1 MSNDAVRISGGGY
14 SVVSRGVVL
23 ARLPLPI
30 AGLMTA
36 APVNDVLEIQQALLD
51 ALYYLGAK
59 RDSDP
64 LIALSFMALPVIPAV
79 KLTDEGL
86 FDAVNFKFIKYN

>member
-1 MSNDAVRISGGGY
+1 M
-14 SVVSRGVVL
+14 VL

-51 ALYYLGAK
+51 ALYSLGTK

>member
-1 MSNDAVRISGGGY
+1 
-14 SVVSRGVVL
+14 
-23 ARLPLPI
+23 
-30 AGLMTA
+30 MTA

-51 ALYYLGAK
+51 ALYSLGAK
-59 RDSDP
+59 QDSDP